1 MLANEQ
7 VRRVGRRK
15 EQKKT
20 NECQRGAV
28 SSARSE
34 EESTQLRPHS
44 TRPPSDIHPSLKALT
59 LCCCCCSVCF
69 IRRYSPHCRMTL
81 VRYRRRPLAATPRHS
96 NCCHTFP
103 PTSIAHSS
111 TRLQCSC
118 RRDTATAHSLPRFAP
133 APAPHATAAVLQ
145 FSRRTAYIYTNKLLK
160 PKMCFILNSLFFR
173 HNAKFKASKEA
184 EGSAWRADQRRWLG
198 DLQIGDAFAT

>member
-81 VRYRRRPLAATPRHS
+81 VRYRRRPLSAP
-96 NCCHTFP
+96 NP
-103 PTSIAHSS
+103 PFWLSTIAKGSRRRNKNIRRIKREELARRCNSTVYLNASPPPHSS
-111 TRLQCSC
+111 SLSKKKKKNTLVLPPNSPTN
-118 RRDTATAHSLPRFAP
+118 DTFRFVS
-133 APAPHATAAVLQ
+133 AVDSPPL
-145 FSRRTAYIYTNKLLK
+145 
-160 PKMCFILNSLFFR
+160 LFFS
-173 HNAKFKASKEA
+173 F
-184 EGSAWRADQRRWLG
+184 
-198 DLQIGDAFAT
+198 